1 VDGRAPASRSTF
13 HVVRSGES
21 LWSIAKRN
29 GMNVNTLA
37 SINGMA
43 PDDVLS
49 AGKKLRLRG
58 NSAGTSRP
66 ATGATVLAAMGE
78 SMTYTVRRGDTLY
91 DIARRFSVSV
101 GQLLNWNNLSKSD
114 ALMPGQ
120 RLVMYV
126 TGRAKG

>member
-1 VDGRAPASRSTF
+1 
-13 HVVRSGES
+13 VRRGES
-21 LWSIAKRN
+21 LWSIARSN
-29 GMNVNTLA
+29 GINVNTLA

-43 PDDVLS
+43 PDDLLS

-58 NSAGTSRP
+58 SGTSRQ
-66 ATGATVLAAMGE
+66 TGAATVLAAMGE
-78 SMTYTVRRGDTLY
+78 TMSGGETMTYTVRRGDTLY

-101 GQLLNWNNLSKSD
+101 SQLLNWNNLSKRDS
-114 ALMPGQ
+114 LMPGQ